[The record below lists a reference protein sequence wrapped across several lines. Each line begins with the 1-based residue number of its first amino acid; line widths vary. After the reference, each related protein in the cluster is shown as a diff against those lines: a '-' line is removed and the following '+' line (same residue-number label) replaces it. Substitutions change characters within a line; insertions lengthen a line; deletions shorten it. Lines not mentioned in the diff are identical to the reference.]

1 MCFSLPVC
9 AAAGGQVRPSPLA
22 FTSWVSSMETRA
34 KEETLLARR
43 GADGAIGWWSR
54 VRPEGASVV
63 QPPIPAWLSA
73 GARNAQHC
81 RGPRLQER
89 EERPHLLVAASV
101 AGPRDRPRGGE
112 SMELLIILFFFA
124 CMALVCIALAAL
136 VFHFFRGRRLEP
148 VLKRPGRV
156 VAKRQAFTSYGAIA
170 SYGQAYFV
178 TFEFQDGSRDEFETF
193 DRQYGLLAEGDQ
205 GTLTTQ
211 GRRLTGFARQRP
223 QRGPGLPRPLPT

>member
-1 MCFSLPVC
+1 
-9 AAAGGQVRPSPLA
+9 
-22 FTSWVSSMETRA
+22 
-34 KEETLLARR
+34 
-43 GADGAIGWWSR
+43 
-54 VRPEGASVV
+54 
-63 QPPIPAWLSA
+63 
-73 GARNAQHC
+73 
-81 RGPRLQER
+81 
-89 EERPHLLVAASV
+89 
-101 AGPRDRPRGGE
+101 
-112 SMELLIILFFFA
+112 MELLIILFFFA
-124 CMALVCIALAAL
+124 CMVLACIALAAL

-156 VAKRQAFTSYGAIA
+156 VAKRQAFTNYGAIPSYA

-193 DRQYGLLAEGDQ
+193 DWQYGLLAEGDH